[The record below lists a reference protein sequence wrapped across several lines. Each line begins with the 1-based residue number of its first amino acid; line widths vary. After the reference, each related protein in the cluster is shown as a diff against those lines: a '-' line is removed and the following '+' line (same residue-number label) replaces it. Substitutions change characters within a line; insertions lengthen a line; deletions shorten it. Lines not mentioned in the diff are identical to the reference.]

1 MAISADEKDRLFRN
15 PPPGQLHLGRRIA
28 TAAHGKCLWSAVQM
42 GKGKETW
49 IHLSR
54 TDESGR
60 ESVFDTSP
68 GGAHQPALAVSQ
80 NGNVVVIWNEASP
93 TGWEIRCASVEAAGN
108 GFGPVEVLHNT
119 EALCLPPTVVF
130 AGGGLIAAWAQREG
144 KRLRVHV
151 SRKLNGK
158 WTPPNVVSPADA
170 DCFRPTMASD
180 GDRVVLAWDTY
191 LDGRYQIQVAELDG
205 ENWCVRATLG
215 AEGERWLSPRCVC
228 DPAGVYVTW
237 VVLQPVTDKLGII
250 DHQPFGMVGRLT
262 DKDIRILGDEGNSN
276 DQRIVAD
283 LRDGLLASRIY
294 KGYVGLRRNPQP
306 SIDGQGRLWCF
317 WELRGEGEGSSVRGM
332 LVARSLQPDGQWG
345 PSRVISLAGYAYSV
359 PSCFQGPVLPISYL
373 DFEARDA
380 DVLRSAWID
389 SQTDENIET
398 EESHWQRWTVVP
410 IVPEARPAQ
419 TAQHDGRDLKLFW
432 ADTHVHSV
440 FSPDAEG
447 ELDELANFAR
457 DQAGLNVLT
466 VIDNDYYP
474 HKALTEAEW
483 RIHQDLAEHFA
494 EKGRFVWMPG
504 YEYTYHRS
512 DLSPDFNHRCVIYSR
527 RGPLYRRIDP
537 EADSD
542 RKMIAALKAADAM
555 AYPHHCT
562 YQILDSAVERNVEVV
577 SSWRTCLEETDFT
590 IRQLQAGQLLG
601 FIGSSDTHRTVP
613 GLAGART
620 GIFAAE
626 LTPEALFEAYRQRRL
641 IATQGH
647 NVFIDFRIDDA
658 FIGGQVRCS
667 SGPRVTA
674 SVVAPESLERV
685 DLIRNG
691 EVILSEA
698 ATGTSFSLDHV
709 DTGLPVGRHFYFLR
723 VKMVGDP
730 SFNRDPGQPSD
741 ARPFYQDGAYPHNLA
756 RARGPLAWTSPIW
769 VDRA

>member
-1 MAISADEKDRLFRN
+1 MAISAEEKDRLFRN
-15 PPPGQLHLGRRIA
+15 PPAGQLHLGRAIA
-28 TAAHGKCLWSAVQM
+28 TAAHSNCLWSAVQM
-42 GKGKETW
+42 GKSKATW

-68 GGAHQPALAVSQ
+68 GGAYQPALGIGR
-80 NGNVVVIWNEASP
+80 NGNVAVVWNETGPA
-93 TGWEIRCASVEAAGN
+93 GWEIRGAMVEAAGS
-108 GFGPVEVLHNT
+108 GLGPVEVVHST
-119 EALCLPPTVVF
+119 KALCLPPTVVVT
-130 AGGGLIAAWAQREG
+130 GDGLIAAWAQRDG
-144 KRLRVHV
+144 DRLRVHV
-151 SRKLNGK
+151 SRRLNGK
-158 WTPPNVVSPADA
+158 WTPPSAVSPADV
-170 DCFRPTMASD
+170 DSFRPALASD

-191 LDGRYQIQVAELDG
+191 LDGRYQIQVAEPVDD
-205 ENWCVRATLG
+205 NWCVRATLG

-228 DPAGVYVTW
+228 ASGGAYVTW
-237 VVLQPVTDKLGII
+237 VVLQPVTDDLGII
-250 DHQPFGMVGRLT
+250 DHQPLAMVGRIT
-262 DKDIRILGDEGNSN
+262 DEGHVT
-276 DQRIVAD
+276 DLRVVGD
-283 LRDGLLASRIY
+283 LRDGLLASKIY

-306 SIDGQGRLWCF
+306 SIDGQGRIWCF
-317 WELRGEGEGSSVRGM
+317 WELRGESEGSSVSGT
-332 LVARSLQPDGQWG
+332 LAARSLQPDGQWG
-345 PSRVISLAGYAYSV
+345 PSRVISRAGYSYSV
-359 PSCFQGPVLPISYL
+359 PSCFEGPALPISYL
-373 DFEARDA
+373 DFEARGS
-380 DVLRSAWID
+380 DVLQSARID
-389 SQTDENIET
+389 PQTGDSIET
-398 EESHWQRWTVVP
+398 EERHWQRWSVVP
-410 IVPEARPAQ
+410 IVPEAKPTQ
-419 TAQHDGRDLKLFW
+419 TAQHDGGDLKLFW
-432 ADTHVHSV
+432 ADTHVHSA

-457 DQAGLNVLT
+457 DQAGLDVLT

-483 RIHQDLAEHFA
+483 RIHQDLAEHFF

-512 DLSPDFNHRCVIYSR
+512 DLSPDFNHRCVVFAR
-527 RGPLYRRIDP
+527 RGPLHRRIDP
-537 EADSD
+537 EADTD
-542 RKMIAALKAADAM
+542 TKMIAALKAADAM

-562 YQILDSAVERNVEVV
+562 YQIVDSVVERNVEVV

-590 IRQLQAGQLLG
+590 IRQLQAGRLLG
-601 FIGSSDTHRTVP
+601 FIGSSDTHRAVP

-620 GIFAAE
+620 GIFAEE
-626 LTPEALFEAYRQRRL
+626 LTPEALFEAYRLRRL

-647 NVFIDFRIDDA
+647 NVFIDFRVDDA

-674 SVVAPESLERV
+674 RVVTPESLERV

-691 EVILSEA
+691 EVILSESP
-698 ATGTSFSLDHV
+698 TGTSFSLDHV
-709 DTGLPVGRHFYFLR
+709 DTELPTGRHFYFLR